1 MQRSQ
6 IAGFIPTTEKRLT
19 PHVGRAQWTERSTV
33 QTHKFSFQ
41 LGTGV
46 RPPSPGWRWQGC
58 RLGFIEY
65 GLLRNGRSK
74 KSRRQ
79 NDAANV
85 QHRLDAGSRNGS
97 GLGGAEEDRTPD
109 LLRARQALSQ
119 LSYGPDVD

>member
-46 RPPSPGWRWQGC
+46 RPPSPGVGD
-58 RLGFIEY
+58 G
-65 GLLRNGRSK
+65 K
-74 KSRRQ
+74 A
-79 NDAANV
+79 DALA
-85 QHRLDAGSRNGS
+85 S
-97 GLGGAEEDRTPD
+97 
-109 LLRARQALSQ
+109 LST
-119 LSYGPDVD
+119 DC